1 MKRVVIT
8 GIGPVSPIG
17 IGREAYFEA
26 LRERRSGLGPIAAFE
41 AGGRL
46 GGEIKNFNVAD
57 YLESQKN
64 YLDRSSELAFAAM
77 SLALEDADL
86 DPKSCSADAL
96 LLGSAYGNL
105 ATMSL
110 FFADF
115 VQKGPRLVKPV
126 LFPHTYSNTTISLL
140 AMEYNLAGYHANF
153 SAGMVSSACALVEGF
168 DLIRQ
173 GRQTRA
179 LAGGFE
185 SLNPLLLSGLQAAG
199 LLADVNKEGGFVPG
213 EGAGIVVLEEREQ
226 ALARGARI
234 LGEVRGAGRTGGGR
248 VEDALEAAWKESG
261 WEGAQV
267 DLILAHANGGSE
279 LDGLEAGVIKEF
291 CARHPGATV
300 DSIKSLTGETMGA
313 GGALRVM
320 AALSFAESGL
330 AGRPVN
336 RMLVNSLDAGGQTVC
351 LAVQGSGA

>member
-8 GIGPVSPIG
+8 GIGPVSAIG
-17 IGREAYFEA
+17 IGREAFFGA
-26 LRERRSGLGPIAAFE
+26 LRERRSGIAPVTAFE
-41 AGGRL
+41 AGGRRA
-46 GGEIKNFNVAD
+46 GEVKNFTVAD

-86 DPKSCSADAL
+86 DPKSCSSDAL

-153 SAGMVSSACALVEGF
+153 SAGTVSSACALVEGF

-185 SLNPLLLSGLQAAG
+185 SLSALLLSGLHAAG
-199 LLADVNKEGGFVPG
+199 SLADADGQGGFVPG

-234 LGEVRGAGRTGGGR
+234 LGEVRGAG
-248 VEDALEAAWKESG
+248 
-261 WEGAQV
+261 
-267 DLILAHANGGSE
+267 
-279 LDGLEAGVIKEF
+279 
-291 CARHPGATV
+291 
-300 DSIKSLTGETMGA
+300 
-313 GGALRVM
+313 
-320 AALSFAESGL
+320 
-330 AGRPVN
+330 
-336 RMLVNSLDAGGQTVC
+336 
-351 LAVQGSGA
+351 